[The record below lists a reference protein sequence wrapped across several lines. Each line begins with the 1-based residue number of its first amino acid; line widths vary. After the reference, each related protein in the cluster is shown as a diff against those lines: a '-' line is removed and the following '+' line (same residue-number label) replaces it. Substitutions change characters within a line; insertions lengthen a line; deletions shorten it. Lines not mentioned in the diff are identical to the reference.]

1 MFDSLIFKSLGLSA
15 ITGSMTE
22 MSKIFM
28 LYINV
33 STENTMLISL
43 IFSYI
48 LAYIAQRYV
57 FCGGRFFGISLLK
70 YCAVVSISVQLTQK
84 LLHYLQNNKTIKTYT
99 EDKTISN
106 TRLKIYNY
114 LLINI
119 SILIIFFA
127 IDYPLRK
134 SFVFMKKENDYVY
147 SYILYCVAI
156 VMYICSDHL

>member
-1 MFDSLIFKSLGLSA
+1 
-15 ITGSMTE
+15 
-22 MSKIFM
+22 
-28 LYINV
+28 
-33 STENTMLISL
+33 MLIGL

-70 YCAVVSISVQLTQK
+70 YSAVVSITVQLTKK
-84 LLHYLQNNKTIKTYT
+84 LLELLQNNKFIKKFI
-99 EDKTISN
+99 EDPTISD
-106 TRLKIYNY
+106 TKRKIYNY
-114 LLINI
+114 ILINI
-119 SILIIFFA
+119 SILAIFFC

>member
-15 ITGSMTE
+15 ITGSITE

-28 LYINV
+28 LYINI

-70 YCAVVSISVQLTQK
+70 YCAVVSISVQITKK
-84 LLHYLQNNKTIKTYT
+84 LLNYLQNNKTIKSYI
-99 EDKTISN
+99 EDKNISE
-106 TRLKIYNY
+106 TRQKIYSY

-119 SILIIFFA
+119 SILTIFFM

-147 SYILYCVAI
+147 SYIIYCVAI
-156 VMYICSDHL
+156 VMYICSDYL

>member
-70 YCAVVSISVQLTQK
+70 YCAVVSITVQLTQK
-84 LLHYLQNNKTIKTYT
+84 LLHYLQNNKTIKSYI
-99 EDKTISN
+99 EDTTITN
-106 TRLKIYNY
+106 TKQKIYNY

-119 SILIIFFA
+119 SILIIFFS
-127 IDYPLRK
+127 IDYL
-134 SFVFMKKENDYVY
+134 F
-147 SYILYCVAI
+147 L
-156 VMYICSDHL
+156 